1 MTQLT
6 ISVTFDSAVP
16 NPEASD
22 AIAKLLSSLGV
33 LTTVAE
39 TPAKPRKVR
48 PPLTDA
54 QKKIV
59 RERFAAGRAKAQ
71 AKRDAEA
78 AKAKPANDKPVVKLG
93 VRPQPAPKK

>member
-1 MTQLT
+1 MTT
-6 ISVTFDSAVP
+6 ITVSVCFDPV
-16 NPEASD
+16 NPETSD
-22 AIAKLLSSLGV
+22 IFVKLLSSLGLPTV
-33 LTTVAE
+33 VAE
-39 TPAKPRKVR
+39 TLAKPRKVR